1 MYKAPLKERLIFM
14 VVVALLAFFFALACT
29 SCASSKSKH
38 SEYQKTDSTHKE
50 QEQTITKVK
59 VDSAAT
65 HEKTSEEENSVVID
79 FGDSQMV
86 VVPKSGKDSGIYF
99 NPNNTNANDYFYWDG
114 TTLISSKVPKK
125 VTIKG
130 SIKKSEKDSAVKS
143 MEALQDHSKIEET
156 AVVTT
161 VKVTDKQK
169 KSFNL
174 LWLLWLLLI
183 PVGYYVYNNRDK
195 IWRWVIKI
203 CTGV

>member
-1 MYKAPLKERLIFM
+1 MREPLKYRLTW
-14 VVVALLAFFFALACT
+14 LLIMTILAIVFGMLCT

-50 QEQTITKVK
+50 QEQTTTKVK

-65 HEKTSEEENSVVID
+65 HESTSEEENSVVID

-86 VVPKSGKDSGIYF
+86 VVPKSGNDSGIYF

-143 MEALQDHSKIEET
+143 MEALQDHSRIEET

-174 LWLLWLLLI
+174 IWLLWILLI

-195 IWRWVIKI
+195 IWRWVLKI
-203 CTGV
+203 TTGI

>member
-1 MYKAPLKERLIFM
+1 MREPIKYRLAWFAIIAM
-14 VVVALLAFFFALACT
+14 LVFFFALACT

-114 TTLISSKVPKK
+114 TTLISSKVPKS

-174 LWLLWLLLI
+174 MWLLWILLI
-183 PVGYYVYNNRDK
+183 PVGYWVWKNRDK

-203 CTGV
+203 TTGI

>member
-86 VVPKSGKDSGIYF
+86 VVPNSGKDSGIYF

-125 VTIKG
+125 ITIKG
-130 SIKKSEKDSAVKS
+130 NIKKTEKDSAVKN
-143 MEALQDHSKIEET
+143 MEALQDHSRIEET

-183 PVGYYVYNNRDK
+183 PVGYW
-195 IWRWVIKI
+195 IWKNKSKFLAFYPF
-203 CTGV
+203 

>member
-1 MYKAPLKERLIFM
+1 MREPLKYRLTW
-14 VVVALLAFFFALACT
+14 LLIMTILAIVFGMLCT

-50 QEQTITKVK
+50 QEQTTTKVK

-65 HEKTSEEENSVVID
+65 HESTSEEENSVVID

-86 VVPKSGKDSGIYF
+86 VVPKSGNDSGIYF

-174 LWLLWLLLI
+174 MWLLWLLLI
-183 PVGYYVYNNRDK
+183 PVGYW
-195 IWRWVIKI
+195 IWKNKSKFLAFYPF
-203 CTGV
+203 

>member
-1 MYKAPLKERLIFM
+1 MREPIKYRLAWFAIIAM
-14 VVVALLAFFFALACT
+14 LVFFFALACT

-50 QEQTITKVK
+50 QEQTTTKVK
-59 VDSAAT
+59 VDSVAT
-65 HEKTSEEENSVVID
+65 HESTSEEENSVVID

-86 VVPKSGKDSGIYF
+86 VVPQAGKDSGIYF
-99 NPNNTNANDYFYWDG
+99 DPNQTHANDYFYWDG

-125 VTIKG
+125 ITIKG
-130 SIKKSEKDSAVKS
+130 NIKKTEKDSVVKNI
-143 MEALQDHSKIEET
+143 EALEDHSRIEET

-169 KSFNL
+169 KSFN

-195 IWRWVIKI
+195 IWRWVLKI
-203 CTGV
+203 TTRV